1 MGRCLEI
8 PKGNKMKVV
17 HKNQTKEFKNSEA
30 CTALEYPLGDRD
42 INGAVVEL
50 NGRYPGKGRVV
61 NLKCK
66 ELAYVV
72 KGSGK
77 LVVEGKELV
86 LQEGDLALIEPG
98 EKYFWEGNMTMFMPC
113 TPAWYPEQHKEVK

>member
-1 MGRCLEI
+1 
-8 PKGNKMKVV
+8 MKII
-17 HKNQTKEFKNSEA
+17 HRDQTERFKNSESCVA
-30 CTALEYPLGDRD
+30 IEYPWDDKD

-50 NGRYPGKGRVV
+50 SGRYPDKGRAV

-77 LVVEGKELV
+77 VAIEGKEIEI
-86 LQEGDLALIEPG
+86 QERDLILIEPG
-98 EKYFWEGNMTMFMPC
+98 ERYFWQGNLIMFMSC
-113 TPAWYPEQHKEVK
+113 TPAWYPEQHKEVE